1 MRRTVQEVD
10 ALDTALLPCLAHAA
24 AASSTPGYLSSP
36 LPALDDAEG
45 ARVPRALPPVVDA
58 HIHVFPD
65 ALFAA
70 IWRWFDEY
78 GWPIRYKLRAPAVIE
93 HLLSRGIERLV
104 LLHYAHKPGI
114 ARGLNKF
121 VAELASAHPGTLGTA
136 TVFPGE
142 PHAVEILEAGF
153 ALGLRGLKLH
163 CHVQCIAPDDP
174 ELEPI
179 YRACVEHDQPVVI
192 HAGREPKSPGYRCD
206 PHALCSAE
214 RVAAVL
220 ESYPGLRLCVPHLG
234 ADEFD
239 AFARLL
245 ARHDNLWLD
254 TTMAVAG
261 YFPGPVPADLVRLRP
276 ERVMY
281 GTDFPNI
288 PFAWDRELKR
298 LLGMGLSE
306 PDLAAVLGGSATDF
320 FSL

>member
-1 MRRTVQEVD
+1 MSRTIHEVD
-10 ALDTALLPCLAHAA
+10 ARDAALVPCLAHTPALR
-24 AASSTPGYLSSP
+24 STPGYLSSP
-36 LPALDDAEG
+36 LPALHDQEG
-45 ARVPRALPPVVDA
+45 ARIPLALPPIVDA
-58 HIHVFPD
+58 HVHVFPD

-70 IWRWFDEY
+70 IWRWFDVY
-78 GWPIRYKLRAPAVIE
+78 GWPIRYKLPAPQVIE
-93 HLLSRGIERLV
+93 HLESRGIERMV

-114 ARGLNKF
+114 ARSLNDF
-121 VAELASAHPGTLGTA
+121 VAALSRAHPATVGTA

-142 PHAVEILEAGF
+142 PGAVEILEEGF
-153 ALGLRGLKLH
+153 DLGLRGLKLH

-174 ELEPI
+174 ALEPI
-179 YRACVEHDQPVVI
+179 YRTCVEHDQPVVI

-220 ESYPGLRLCVPHLG
+220 SSYPGLRLCVPHLG

-239 AFARLL
+239 AFGELMTRY
-245 ARHDNLWLD
+245 DNLWLD

-261 YFPGPVPADLVRLRP
+261 YFPGKVPSDLVSLRP

-298 LLGMGLSE
+298 LLAMGLPE
-306 PDLAAVLGGSATDF
+306 PALAEVLGGSAKAF
-320 FSL
+320 FGL